1 VTPARVSVDERFT
14 RLFRGRAEQA
24 SLGSR
29 HNGACTSV
37 QPRLMLDANPLILL
51 AAVLLLAGVL
61 LSKTSSRLGVPSLL
75 LFLMLGTLGGS
86 EGLLGIEFE
95 DWAGA

>member
-1 VTPARVSVDERFT
+1 
-14 RLFRGRAEQA
+14 
-24 SLGSR
+24 
-29 HNGACTSV
+29 
-37 QPRLMLDANPLILL
+37 MLSANPLIFL

-75 LFLMLGTLGGS
+75 LFLMLGMLAGS

-95 DWAGA
+95 DFALAQRYGIIALAFIARQS

>member
-1 VTPARVSVDERFT
+1 
-14 RLFRGRAEQA
+14 
-24 SLGSR
+24 
-29 HNGACTSV
+29 
-37 QPRLMLDANPLILL
+37 MLSANPLIFL

-75 LFLMLGTLGGS
+75 LFLGLGMLAGS

-95 DWAGA
+95 DFALAQRYGIIALAFILFSGGAGTAWRD